1 MSKAVWTMIVL
12 GAVMM
17 VAGPAF
23 AQGAQPAPAA
33 KETPVVVIETSVGDI
48 TVELDPAKA
57 PLSVENFLGYVKDG
71 FYSGTIFHRV
81 IKDFMIQ
88 GGGMTADGQP
98 KKTKAPIRNEAANG
112 LKNTRGTIAMARTPE
127 VNSATSQFFIN
138 TVDNGF
144 LDHKGI
150 DPKDFGYC
158 VFGKVTAGMDV
169 VDKIRNAPTKPG
181 DFPVDPVVI
190 KSVKLK

>member
-1 MSKAVWTMIVL
+1 MSKAVWTMMML
-12 GAVMM
+12 GAAMM

-23 AQGAQPAPAA
+23 AQGAQPAPAV
-33 KETPVVVIETSVGDI
+33 KEKPVVVIETSVGDI
-48 TVELDPAKA
+48 TVELDTAKA
-57 PLSVENFLGYVKDG
+57 PISVENFLGYVKDG

-81 IKDFMIQ
+81 MKGFMVQ
-88 GGGMTADGQP
+88 GGGMTADGQG
-98 KKTKAPIRNEAANG
+98 KKTKAPIRNEATNG
-112 LKNTRGTIAMARTPE
+112 LKNTRGTVAMARTPE
-127 VNSATSQFFIN
+127 VNSATAQFFIN

-144 LDHKGI
+144 LDHKGM

-169 VDKIRNAPTKPG
+169 VDKIEKAPTKPG
-181 DFPVDPVVI
+181 DFPADPVVI